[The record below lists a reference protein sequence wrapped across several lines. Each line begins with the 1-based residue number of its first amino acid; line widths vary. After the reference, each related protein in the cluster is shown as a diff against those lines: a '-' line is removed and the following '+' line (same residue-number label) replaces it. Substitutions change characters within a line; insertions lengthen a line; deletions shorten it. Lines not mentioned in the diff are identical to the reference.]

1 MHNTI
6 TMKDY
11 QKHPHKIKGLS
22 FIISCILMALMLV
35 TLACENEDLGRTRS
49 DDKTPPSPPTD
60 VSYEPLFGGAR
71 LFYSLPNDEDLLHI
85 EASYTNKSDQK
96 YSFSASY
103 FVDSLDVYGFGD
115 TLEHQINVVAVDRAG
130 NKSQPVVVHVTP
142 LEPAI
147 SRVAKSLEIKPA
159 FNSFFV
165 DWVNELEQ
173 SINVYV
179 DFSYMQNGEQ
189 KEFTSVFSS
198 NLPEDRRFVENLRLS
213 SGEPVNVKIR
223 ITDIYDN
230 TTESIDQG
238 EISLLSDIK
247 IPKDQ
252 WFLPAANDSMGGIP
266 QAFGDG
272 LEGRLRYLID
282 DIIDRG
288 DNLNFMHTHSR
299 GRTGNSDDGN
309 MPWNVIIDLG
319 AHYKL
324 SRIVTTQRHS
334 GGIDNVN
341 RGQYYQ
347 YENVG
352 IYEMYI
358 WNDDTEE
365 WEYISE
371 HTIPVPVG
379 LSELEFVKEGEAG
392 DEAYMF
398 PDEPQFTKPTRYF
411 RYRATKG
418 FSANYTRDD
427 ANCLSEITLYGQ
439 KVQ

>member
-1 MHNTI
+1 MYKKKI
-6 TMKDY
+6 MKRY
-11 QKHPHKIKGLS
+11 RSYLVKRQVYVIIGLIGALLTS
-22 FIISCILMALMLV
+22 WASC
-35 TLACENEDLGRTRS
+35 EDDLGRRTS
-49 DDKTPPSPPTD
+49 DDTTPPQPPSNIT
-60 VSYEPLFGGAR
+60 YEPLFGGAR
-71 LFYSLPNDEDLLHI
+71 LFYTLPDDEDLLHI
-85 EASYTNKSDQK
+85 EASYTSKNNKL

-115 TLEHQINVVAVDRAG
+115 TQSHKIEVYAVDRAG
-130 NKSQPVVVHVTP
+130 NRSTPVVLDVTP

-147 SRVAKSLEIKPA
+147 TRVAKSIEIKPA

-165 DWVNELEQ
+165 DWQNELEQ

-179 DFSYMQNGEQ
+179 DFSYTQNGER

-198 NLPEDRRFVENLRLS
+198 NLPEDRRFVQNLRLN
-213 SGEPVNVKIR
+213 SGEPVQVKIR
-223 ITDIYDN
+223 ISDIYDN
-230 TTESIDQG
+230 ITEPIDKG
-238 EISLLSDIK
+238 EISLLTDMK

-252 WFLPAANDSMGGIP
+252 WFLPAANDSIGGVP

-299 GRTGNSDDGN
+299 GRTGNTADGN

-319 AHYKL
+319 AYYKL

-334 GGIDNVN
+334 GGINNVN

-358 WNDDTEE
+358 WDDDTEA
-365 WEYISE
+365 WEYVSE

-379 LSELEFVKEGEAG
+379 LSELEFVKKGEAG

-398 PDEPQFTKPTRYF
+398 PDEPQFTKPTRWF
-411 RYRATKG
+411 RYRAVKG

-439 KVQ
+439 KVP